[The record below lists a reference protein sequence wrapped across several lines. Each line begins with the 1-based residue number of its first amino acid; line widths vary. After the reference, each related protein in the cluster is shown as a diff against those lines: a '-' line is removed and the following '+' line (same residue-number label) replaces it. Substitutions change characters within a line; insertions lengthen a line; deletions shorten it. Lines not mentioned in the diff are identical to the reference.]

1 MPILQAEHPQR
12 SLAID
17 SIINILF
24 EVYSRVKTLEVI
36 DQKAIETP
44 PIIKI
49 ELPEY
54 QKVLR
59 AKLIGHNLKLEY
71 IKDLKT
77 RILRMCLNSES
88 K

>member
-1 MPILQAEHPQR
+1 MTSKSDGDDLEDESLMPILQAEHPQR

-54 QKVLR
+54 QKVL
-59 AKLIGHNLKLEY
+59 
-71 IKDLKT
+71 
-77 RILRMCLNSES
+77 
-88 K
+88 